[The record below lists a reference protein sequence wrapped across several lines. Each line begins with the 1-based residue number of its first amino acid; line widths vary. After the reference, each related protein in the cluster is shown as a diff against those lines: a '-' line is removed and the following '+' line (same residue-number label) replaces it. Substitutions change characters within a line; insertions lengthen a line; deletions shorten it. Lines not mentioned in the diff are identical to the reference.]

1 MRPSNGR
8 STRSDTGKAER
19 LLRVMADSNIVI
31 AGVLKPRWFFEFLGH
46 AIRGD
51 FQLVLASQTVAEV
64 LRWAEVKG
72 GYRRGAVEF
81 FLAACRFEMAPAPS
95 TEEVQANAD
104 LVRYAT
110 DVPVALSAIKAR
122 PDYLVTNDEDF
133 HAEKTK
139 AALKKQG
146 VQVVHVGTFLAEVM
160 GWKSPDLEAI
170 RLREWAET
178 LLPGLIP

>member
-1 MRPSNGR
+1 
-8 STRSDTGKAER
+8 
-19 LLRVMADSNIVI
+19 VMADSNIII
-31 AGVLKPRWFFEFLGH
+31 AGVLKPRWFFELLGH

-51 FQLVLASQTVAEV
+51 FQLVLAPQTVAEV
-64 LRWAEVKG
+64 LRWVKGKG

-81 FLAACRFEMAPAPS
+81 FLAACRFELAPAPS

-104 LVRYAT
+104 LVRDAT

-133 HAEKTK
+133 LAEKTA
-139 AALKKQG
+139 AALKEQG
-146 VQVVHVGTFLAEVM
+146 VQVMRVGTFLAEVM
-160 GWKSPDLEAI
+160 GWESRELEAI

-178 LLPGLIP
+178 LPPGLIFNGTD

>member
-1 MRPSNGR
+1 M
-8 STRSDTGKAER
+8 
-19 LLRVMADSNIVI
+19 RVMADSNIII
-31 AGVLKPRWFFEFLGH
+31 AGVLKPRWFFEVLGH
-46 AIRGD
+46 AIRRD
-51 FQLVLASQTVAEV
+51 FQLVLAPQTVAEV

-81 FLAACRFEMAPAPS
+81 FLAACRFELAPAPS

-104 LVRYAT
+104 LVRDVT
-110 DVPVALSAIKAR
+110 DVPVALSAIKAK

-133 HAEKTK
+133 HAEKTE

-160 GWKSPDLEAI
+160 GWKSRELEAI
-170 RLREWAET
+170 RLREWAEM
-178 LLPGLIP
+178 LPLGQPP

>member
-1 MRPSNGR
+1 MGE
-8 STRSDTGKAER
+8 AER
-19 LLRVMADSNIVI
+19 PLRVMADSNIII

-51 FQLVLASQTVAEV
+51 FQLILAPQTVAEV
-64 LRWAEVKG
+64 LRWAKVKG
-72 GYRRGAVEF
+72 GCRRGAVEF
-81 FLAACRFEMAPAPS
+81 FLAACRFELAPAPS

-104 LVRYAT
+104 LVRDAT
-110 DVPVALSAIKAR
+110 DIPVALSAIKAR

-133 HAEKTK
+133 HAEKTE

-146 VQVVHVGTFLAEVM
+146 VQVMRVGMFLAEVM
-160 GWKSPDLEAI
+160 GWKSRELEAI

-178 LLPGLIP
+178 LSPGLIH

>member
-1 MRPSNGR
+1 MGEADRP
-8 STRSDTGKAER
+8 
-19 LLRVMADSNIVI
+19 LRVMADSNIII
-31 AGVLKPRWFFEFLGH
+31 AGILKPRWFFEFLGH

-51 FQLVLASQTVAEV
+51 FQLVLAPQTVAEV
-64 LRWAEVKG
+64 LRWAKVKG

-81 FLAACRFEMAPAPS
+81 FLAACRLELAPAPS

-104 LVRYAT
+104 LVRDAT
-110 DVPVALSAIKAR
+110 DAPVALSAIKAK

-133 HAEKTK
+133 HAEKTD

-146 VQVVHVGTFLAEVM
+146 VEVVRVGTFLAKVM
-160 GWKSPDLEAI
+160 GWKSRELEAI

-178 LLPGLIP
+178 LPSGLIPNVTEWQEM